1 LAKDKIKFK
10 KELAKLKIATPEYL
24 SFDSNEDVSIDET
37 VSKISIPCVVK
48 SAVDAVQPVKANSV
62 AELKEAVEKVRAT
75 NTAVL
80 IEEYIKGNDCTVA
93 VESDGK
99 NVRSLE

>member
-1 LAKDKIKFK
+1 MKMFQLTKQSAKFQS
-10 KELAKLKIATPEYL
+10 L
-24 SFDSNEDVSIDET
+24 VSL
-37 VSKISIPCVVK
+37 K

-99 NVRSLE
+99 NVRSWE